1 MSQAEK
7 KAPAAKKVR
16 SRAGCTRCRRQRKRC
31 DEQKPACARCQEVS
45 QPCSYELNIKWGGR
59 AFPKMLGTYAGR
71 VQRLNNADEGG
82 GFVYVAQ
89 PQQGLSVPR
98 HTSDTA
104 AVASPSTHPSHPQP
118 TRMPAAEY
126 TGESEYKQTFDED
139 DQVIDISNPETF
151 SEEASMEPF
160 SEEASMAVARQGR
173 PWEIETDLLSGTDF
187 NRPGRSLEFAP
198 DLSRIH
204 RFLLNHYVHD
214 TIRLT
219 APSDY
224 ARTEICR
231 SVVPMSYDQ
240 PCLLFA
246 MMAFAAR
253 HLNSIGALPVG
264 DSDLPGDDAEEV
276 ISDLEDR
283 SMSSLR
289 QQLTEPN
296 FNQHVVA
303 LATTRTLCQS
313 QILAAGDSWRTHL
326 EGARAILQAASSQA
340 KSKSKSKSNATTRG
354 EPGNQKSPDRD
365 QHENGEPSIQD
376 YLASWYNNVEAL
388 AALTPLGLRRGQLEM
403 ANVLGRRNVY
413 FDVFGGLVS
422 DVPDL
427 FREVGALVMER
438 RRRMKRA
445 RENNSSN
452 DENEEKEDEDD
463 DNDAGDI
470 DRSDTILSDDD
481 IALEAESLVQNIHKR
496 LEQDTIGNLRM
507 DNNLLVS
514 LSPDN
519 MHDYAMSNAS
529 FLHTALLYLH
539 CAVQCLPLSAPE
551 VRHSVEQIVWCYGN
565 MKSASALSP
574 RVLMGTPL
582 FTAGLWAMP
591 DAQVA
596 IRGYFATMGTW
607 MRTPHNVRSS
617 AVLEFVWSKT
627 SSPHHHHD
635 VLTYLDY

>member
-1 MSQAEK
+1 
-7 KAPAAKKVR
+7 
-16 SRAGCTRCRRQRKRC
+16 
-31 DEQKPACARCQEVS
+31 
-45 QPCSYELNIKWGGR
+45 
-59 AFPKMLGTYAGR
+59 
-71 VQRLNNADEGG
+71 
-82 GFVYVAQ
+82 
-89 PQQGLSVPR
+89 
-98 HTSDTA
+98 
-104 AVASPSTHPSHPQP
+104 
-118 TRMPAAEY
+118 
-126 TGESEYKQTFDED
+126 
-139 DQVIDISNPETF
+139 
-151 SEEASMEPF
+151 
-160 SEEASMAVARQGR
+160 MALVRQGW
-173 PWEIETDLLSGTDF
+173 PWEIDTDLLSRADF
-187 NRPGRSLEFAP
+187 NRPVRSLEFAP

-231 SVVPMSYDQ
+231 SVVPMAYDQ

-253 HLNSIGALPVG
+253 HLYALGALPVG
-264 DSDLPGDDAEEV
+264 DSDLPGNDAEEV
-276 ISDLEDR
+276 IAELEDR

-289 QQLTEPN
+289 QHLTEPN
-296 FNQHVVA
+296 FNQHAVA

-340 KSKSKSKSNATTRG
+340 QFKSKFTTGG
-354 EPGNQKSPDRD
+354 ESGLQKSRERD
-365 QHENGEPSIQD
+365 GLDAGEPSIHD
-376 YLASWYNNVEAL
+376 FLASWYNNVEAL

-403 ANVLGRRNVY
+403 ANVPGRRNVY

-427 FREVGALVMER
+427 FREVGALVIER

-445 RENNSSN
+445 QKDCSSN
-452 DENEEKEDEDD
+452 SNNEDD
-463 DNDAGDI
+463 DNNDDNDDNYDNDDNDAEDI
-470 DRSDTILSDDD
+470 DRGDSILSDDD
-481 IALEAESLVQNIHKR
+481 IALEAESLVENIHAR
-496 LEQDTIGNLRM
+496 LEQDTVGNLRM

-539 CAVQCLPLSAPE
+539 CAVQGLPLSAPA

-591 DAQVA
+591 DVQGA

-635 VLTYLDY
+635 VLTYLGTSFIFYFLFFFLYPIFTTYLPLY

>member
-1 MSQAEK
+1 
-7 KAPAAKKVR
+7 
-16 SRAGCTRCRRQRKRC
+16 
-31 DEQKPACARCQEVS
+31 
-45 QPCSYELNIKWGGR
+45 
-59 AFPKMLGTYAGR
+59 
-71 VQRLNNADEGG
+71 
-82 GFVYVAQ
+82 
-89 PQQGLSVPR
+89 
-98 HTSDTA
+98 
-104 AVASPSTHPSHPQP
+104 
-118 TRMPAAEY
+118 
-126 TGESEYKQTFDED
+126 
-139 DQVIDISNPETF
+139 
-151 SEEASMEPF
+151 
-160 SEEASMAVARQGR
+160 MAIVRQGR
-173 PWEIETDLLSGTDF
+173 PWEIDNDLRAGADF
-187 NRPGRSLEFAP
+187 NQPMRSLEFAP

-204 RFLLNHYVHD
+204 RFLLDHYVQQ

-231 SVVPMSYDQ
+231 SVVPMSYNQ

-253 HLNSIGALPVG
+253 HLNALGALPVG
-264 DSDLPGDDAEEV
+264 TGELPGDDAEEV
-276 ISDLEDR
+276 IAELEDR

-289 QQLTEPN
+289 QQLTEAN
-296 FNQHVVA
+296 FKQHAVA

-340 KSKSKSKSNATTRG
+340 KSKNKSKG
-354 EPGNQKSPDRD
+354 KSPAAEGDSRIEELPDDD
-365 QHENGEPSIQD
+365 QDGGDPSIQD
-376 YLASWYNNVEAL
+376 FLASWYNNVEAL

-445 RENNSSN
+445 QEKAERERKRA
-452 DENEEKEDEDD
+452 ENGDAEEDD
-463 DNDAGDI
+463 DDAEDI
-470 DRSDTILSDDD
+470 DVDRGDSILSDDD
-481 IALEAESLVQNIHKR
+481 IALEAESLVKDIHDR
-496 LEQDTIGNLRM
+496 LRQDTVGNLRM
-507 DNNLLVS
+507 DNNLLMS

-591 DAQVA
+591 DSQVA
-596 IRGYFATMGTW
+596 IRGYFETMGTW

-627 SSPHHHHD
+627 SSPDHHHD
-635 VLTYLDY
+635 VLTYLEESPDFLPY